1 MKLMY
6 VIVPLLL
13 MPSFAFAVTDTVFIN
28 NQYTALL
35 NRQHLLIFSDAT
47 GNLPFEKIKTVNA
60 FRTPIHAIPN
70 LGTTKTTVWI
80 KFTLFN
86 GTNQPQIAVD
96 LKESNLNYVRLYY
109 PIDNHGNYAYE
120 DRGNLIRVSS
130 HKYRTQYNV
139 FSVPIAPNSSST
151 IYMRIKS
158 AGQIVVP
165 VFVGT
170 EDNIFEDISNDKLI
184 FGIYLGIIVI
194 MIFYNL
200 FIYLSVKDVSYIYYI
215 IFIFFVGFAQ
225 ACLGGY
231 GYNYIWSKVPFI
243 TLQSINWSGALSA
256 IASILFVRV
265 FLNTSKNTPLV
276 DKILSGF
283 IVIDCINILL
293 TLAGFYNISY
303 VLIDLIAFIGS
314 FTLWGIGAYLA
325 FKGYR
330 PAKFFLIAWSF
341 FLLSVIIFVIK
352 DFGVIPYNSFTIN
365 ILLIG
370 SSIEVALLSFALADK
385 INIYK
390 KEKEISQAQAIQALR
405 EKEEFASQQNVIL
418 EKKIHERT
426 NQLQETNNDLELTLR
441 QLKESQSQLVDAE
454 KMASL
459 GQLTAGIAHE
469 INNPINF
476 VKSNVKP
483 LQLDIEDM
491 RSLIKKY
498 EEMHHDNFDD
508 KHGEIQAFREQIDFD
523 YLMEEINTLLSGI
536 EDGAT
541 RTADI
546 VKGLRTFSRLDE
558 SDLKEADIREGID
571 NTLMLLNHTIPK
583 DLSIIRNYQEIPK
596 IECYPGKLNQVFMN
610 LLTNAIQA
618 IGSSVGGGE
627 KKIIISTERLNENV
641 VIRIADTGPGIPENV
656 RDRIFE
662 PFFTTKDVGEGT
674 GLGLSIVYNI
684 IEKHHG
690 KITVQSEE
698 NKGTEFIITLPMKQS
713 DFLDVNTTATTSDS
727 EEPLNR

>member
-1 MKLMY
+1 MKFFCL
-6 VIVPLLL
+6 IGLLCL
-13 MPSFAFAVTDTVFIN
+13 PTLAFCASDTTFIN
-28 NQYTALL
+28 VQSDVLL
-35 NRQHLLIFSDAT
+35 QNNHILIFRDQS
-47 GNLPFEKIKTVNA
+47 GQLPFEKIKTIDA
-60 FRTPIHAIPN
+60 FLPPAHHIPN
-70 LGTTKTTVWI
+70 LGVSRGVIWL
-80 KFTLFN
+80 KFTLYN
-86 GTNQPQIAVD
+86 ETNNEQLLIC
-96 LKESNLNYVRLYY
+96 LKKPNLNEVRLYY
-109 PIDNHGNYAYE
+109 PIDSKGSYTYINSGDLLPPSTHKFNDPNSIFTVPIQPYSAATLY
-120 DRGNLIRVSS
+120 IRV
-130 HKYRTQYNV
+130 
-139 FSVPIAPNSSST
+139 
-151 IYMRIKS
+151 KS
-158 AGQIVVP
+158 IGQIVLP
-165 VFVGT
+165 VIAGT
-170 EDNIFEDISNDKLI
+170 QDNIVRDINNDRLI
-184 FGIYLGIIVI
+184 FGIYLGIILI
-194 MIFYNL
+194 MLFYNF
-200 FIYLSVKDVSYIYYI
+200 FIYFSVRDKNYLYYI
-215 IFIFFVGFAQ
+215 IYIFFIGFAQ
-225 ACLGGY
+225 IGLEGY
-231 GYNYIWSKVPFI
+231 GYQYLWGSSTFI
-243 TLQSINWSGALSA
+243 ILQSVNWMGVLSG
-256 IASILFVRV
+256 IATTVFLRV
-265 FLNTSKNTPLV
+265 FLQTKKKTPLF
-276 DKILSGF
+276 DKVLIGF
-283 IVIDCINILL
+283 IILYVITGLL
-293 TLAGFYNISY
+293 TLFGIYNLSY
-303 VLIDLIAFIGS
+303 TLIDIIAFTGS
-314 FTLWGIGAYLA
+314 FAFLGAGVKMA
-325 FKGYR
+325 SENYR
-330 PAKFFLIAWSF
+330 PAKFFLVAWSF
-341 FLLSVIIFVIK
+341 FLASIILYVVK
-352 DFGVIPYNSFTIN
+352 DFGIIPYNFFTNN

-370 SSIEVALLSFALADK
+370 SSIEIALLSFALADT
-385 INIYK
+385 INVYK

-523 YLMEEINTLLSGI
+523 YVMEEINTLLSGI

-618 IGSSVGGGE
+618 MGSSVGGGE